1 MVLLCV
7 PTLPRSVIA
16 AAAVTTL
23 VFAQRTARTFP
34 PLNRTHLVVED
45 NGAYCYYSDGVLTQG
60 RGNKL
65 AVEVGRARG
74 LRTAAILCPRT
85 NDRAEFYSEFSW
97 PANVLKRYHLGFPSP
112 SPEHLITFQEPPL
125 NGTGLD
131 PLRNI
136 RGLALDNKL
145 ASLNSTTTAMMPF
158 VPPLLRQ
165 LLTEATM
172 DRTGAVGENTIN
184 ELREICVDVRSI
196 LQDRFN
202 GSFGLLCD
210 SVHSSCIGAIRS
222 ALRAEWHFDTTS
234 DETLVHSR

>member
-1 MVLLCV
+1 MVLLCT
-7 PTLPRSVIA
+7 PTLPRSIIV

-23 VFAQRTARTFP
+23 VFGQWTARAFP
-34 PLNRTHLVVED
+34 PLNNTRLVVED
-45 NGAYCYYSDGVLTQG
+45 NGASCYYSDGVLTQG

-97 PANVLKRYHLGFPSP
+97 PTNVLKRHHIGFPSP
-112 SPEHLITFQEPPL
+112 SPDHLVTFQEPPP

-145 ASLNSTTTAMMPF
+145 ASLNSTATEMMPL
-158 VPPLLRQ
+158 VPLLRRYV
-165 LLTEATM
+165 TEEAM
-172 DRTGAVGENTIN
+172 DRTGAVGANTIN

-210 SVHSSCIGAIRS
+210 LVHSSCNGAIRS
-222 ALRAEWHFDTTS
+222 AHRAGWHFDTTS